1 MKLTRKQTALRYNW
15 YVQLAVDAAALLVF
29 ALSWHRG
36 VVLFP
41 WVAALL
47 LVSLGN
53 VFACGRSL
61 LGTLKRMLPNEEY
74 QRLAALLFPLWEPLA
89 VDDAA
94 IQTDERY
101 GRRKRP
107 RSPAPVAGCDRC
119 VLRGSMLAI
128 YLASYLLTMFY

>member
-41 WVAALL
+41 WVAA
-47 LVSLGN
+47 
-53 VFACGRSL
+53 CGRSL

-74 QRLAALLFPLWEPLA
+74 QRLAARYFPYGNRWLWTMLQYKQMKGMAGEN
-89 VDDAA
+89 
-94 IQTDERY
+94 
-101 GRRKRP
+101 GR
-107 RSPAPVAGCDRC
+107 A
-119 VLRGSMLAI
+119 VLRLWLGVIGVCAGSMLAI
-128 YLASYLLTMFY
+128 YLASYLLTIVL

>member
-74 QRLAALLFPLWEPLA
+74 QRLA
-89 VDDAA
+89 V
-94 IQTDERY
+94 QST
-101 GRRKRP
+101 
-107 RSPAPVAGCDRC
+107 
-119 VLRGSMLAI
+119 
-128 YLASYLLTMFY
+128 

>member
-61 LGTLKRMLPNEEY
+61 LGTPKRMLPNEEY
-74 QRLAALLFPLWEPLA
+74 QRLAARYFPYGNRWLWTMLQYKQMKGMAGEN
-89 VDDAA
+89 
-94 IQTDERY
+94 
-101 GRRKRP
+101 GR
-107 RSPAPVAGCDRC
+107 A
-119 VLRGSMLAI
+119 VLRLWLGVIGVCAGSMLAI
-128 YLASYLLTMFY
+128 YLASYLLTIVL